1 MITDFDVLSIRLEA
15 DFKPFEDALARLDDR
30 LGGAVRSLSGD
41 FDAVFEQMGRRLNRT
56 FEDVIRSGKI
66 SFQDLKATALAVLGD
81 IASAIIRAGL
91 DWIGSLGGGGLGG
104 LLGGGLLNRGLG
116 ALFGRASGGPVNAG
130 LPFVVGEKGPE
141 LFVPRSP
148 GGILPHGRA
157 ANAGGATIT
166 VNIFGAQNAEQIR
179 QSGAQVG
186 AAVSRALAR
195 SQRNL

>member
-30 LGGAVRSLSGD
+30 LGSAARTISGD
-41 FDAVFEQMGRRLNRT
+41 FDAVFEQMGSRLSRT
-56 FEDVIRSGKI
+56 FEDVIRTGKI
-66 SFQDLKATALAVLGD
+66 SFQDLKATALQVLSD

-91 DWIGSLGGGGLGG
+91 DRIGGLGG
-104 LLGGGLLNRGLG
+104 CSFGGGLGGLLNRGLG

-157 ANAGGATIT
+157 ASAGGATIT
-166 VNIFGAQNAEQIR
+166 VNIFGPQNAEQIR